1 MFVITLGFSENRDRA
16 GKLMDGHKMWLRKGF
31 EEGVFLV
38 AGSLAAGK
46 GGGILASKTSRAEL
60 EARLAQDPFVAEKV
74 VSAEIIEI
82 TPSLTDARLEF
93 LIQES

>member
-16 GKLMDGHKMWLRKGF
+16 GKLMDGHKMWL
-31 EEGVFLV
+31 
-38 AGSLAAGK
+38 
-46 GGGILASKTSRAEL
+46 
-60 EARLAQDPFVAEKV
+60 
-74 VSAEIIEI
+74 SAEIIEI